1 MTASSNRMM
10 KVRGRAWLFGDD
22 IDTDVILPGKYL
34 VLTDPDELA
43 KHALEG
49 LVSGFSAKISRGD
62 IIVAGKN
69 FGCGSSREHAPLA
82 LKYAGVGAVVA
93 KSFSRIFF
101 RNAINIGLPAVI
113 SKDAR
118 DVIKEGEML
127 SIDLEEGLISRED
140 GSRVVVDKYPE
151 FLLEILKDGGLLQ
164 NLKRRF
170 SKEVRK

>member
-1 MTASSNRMM
+1 MAQQ
-10 KVRGRAWLFGDD
+10 KGKAWLFGDN

-34 VLTDPDELA
+34 VLTDPKDLA

-49 LVSGFSAKISRGD
+49 LVQGFSTKISKGD

-82 LKYAGVGAVVA
+82 LKHAGVGAVVA

-101 RNAINIGLPAVI
+101 RNAINIGLSVAI

-118 DVIKEGEML
+118 EAIKEGE
-127 SIDLEEGLISRED
+127 SIAIDLEAGFIMKENGKRIAIEG
-140 GSRVVVDKYPE
+140 YPE

-164 NLKRRF
+164 NLKKKF
-170 SKEVRK
+170 GKETRK

>member
-1 MTASSNRMM
+1 MSAIKG
-10 KVRGRAWLFGDD
+10 KVWLFGDN

-34 VLTDPDELA
+34 VLTDPNELA

-49 LVSGFSAKISRGD
+49 LVQDFYKKISKGD

-93 KSFSRIFF
+93 ESFSRIFF
-101 RNAINIGLPAVI
+101 RNSINIGLPAVI
-113 SKDAR
+113 SKGAR
-118 DVIKEGEML
+118 GIIKENEHISIHLDEGYILRENGEKL
-127 SIDLEEGLISRED
+127 PIER
-140 GSRVVVDKYPE
+140 YPD

-164 NLKRRF
+164 NLKRKFARRG
-170 SKEVRK
+170 EV

>member
-1 MTASSNRMM
+1 MATYSNRIME
-10 KVRGRAWLFGDD
+10 VQGRAWLFGDD

-34 VLTDPDELA
+34 VLTDPKELA

-49 LVSGFSAKISRGD
+49 LVSGFSSKISEGD

-101 RNAINIGLPAVI
+101 RNAINIGLPVVI
-113 SKDAR
+113 SKEAR
-118 DVIKEGEML
+118 DVIKEGERL
-127 SIDLEEGLISRED
+127 SIDLEGGSITRED
-140 GSRVVVDKYPE
+140 GSRLIVDKYPA

-170 SKEVRK
+170 GKEAKK

>member
-1 MTASSNRMM
+1 MDVNGRG
-10 KVRGRAWLFGDD
+10 KVWLFGDD

-34 VLTDPDELA
+34 VLTDPNEMA

-49 LVSGFSAKISRGD
+49 LVEGFSKKIAKGD

-93 KSFSRIFF
+93 RSFSRIFF

-113 SKDAR
+113 SEDAR
-118 DVIKEGEML
+118 DVLREGEVI
-127 SIDLEEGLISRED
+127 SIDLKGGYIQRRNGEKLPVG
-140 GSRVVVDKYPE
+140 GYPQ
-151 FLLEILKDGGLLQ
+151 FLLEILNDGGLLQ
-164 NLKRRF
+164 NLKKRVK
-170 SKEVRK
+170 KEKRK

>member
-1 MTASSNRMM
+1 M
-10 KVRGRAWLFGDD
+10 KEIKGKAWLFGND

-34 VLTDPDELA
+34 VLTESKDLA

-49 LVSGFSAKISRGD
+49 LVPGFADRIKAGD

-82 LKYAGVGAVVA
+82 LKYAGVGAIVA

-101 RNAINIGLPAVI
+101 RNAINIGLPVVI

-118 DVIKEGEML
+118 ERISEGETV
-127 SIDLEEGLISRED
+127 SIDLEQGALVKGNGEKISTEG
-140 GSRVVVDKYPE
+140 YPE
-151 FLLEILKDGGLLQ
+151 FLLEMLKDGGLLL
-164 NLKRRF
+164 NLKKKF
-170 SKEVRK
+170 GKVEKK